1 MDDHHRR
8 RPLQHPHFG
17 LYASS
22 EKPHLLSQEQFA
34 FQRPVVRPAVV
45 SPTYLLPHNNGSSN
59 TIPGSPLRAP
69 HLPVAPRE
77 RGLPH
82 YQRDYGQPHFAYRT
96 RDFEGPVTL
105 SAPSNSSAAVD
116 AYHRGARDVRPS
128 PSMQMH
134 PPIMV
139 ANVGTIASASTSTS
153 GKSVQSPR
161 LPPHPSS
168 NQSPRLPKASRTR
181 SSEDTDLVARVATL
195 ESIVAAQSTR
205 IDEQNKRL
213 CHQAAELS
221 EAKRAMSDQ
230 IAIYRSIAKI
240 SMARAEAVG
249 ALDIRDSSIEA
260 LSDRDSPEPGHNG
273 IGSGNGS
280 ASGGIKVTPET
291 WSGSKALLGR
301 KRLRSD
307 SSGETG

>member
-45 SPTYLLPHNNGSSN
+45 SPTYLLPHNNGNSSHM
-59 TIPGSPLRAP
+59 IPGSPLRAP
-69 HLPVAPRE
+69 HLPVAPR
-77 RGLPH
+77 
-82 YQRDYGQPHFAYRT
+82 YQRDYGQPHFAHRT
-96 RDFEGPVTL
+96 HDFEGPVML
-105 SAPSNSSAAVD
+105 SASGNGSAAVD

-134 PPIMV
+134 PPIMA
-139 ANVGTIASASTSTS
+139 ANVGTSASASTS

-161 LPPHPSS
+161 LPTHASS
-168 NQSPRLPKASRTR
+168 NQSPRLPKASRNR
-181 SSEDTDLVARVATL
+181 SSEDPDLVARVATL

-230 IAIYRSIAKI
+230 IAMYRSIAKI

-280 ASGGIKVTPET
+280 ASGGIKVTPEM
-291 WSGSKALLGR
+291 WSGSKPLLGR